1 MEAGDAP
8 LEPGRDDGAGAA
20 KLPGASP
27 RVKAVRKMDCDT
39 RVVTWS
45 TSTVVTAR
53 LIVGAVAAE
62 TSDVVGRRE
71 LATEAA
77 GELDVSVECGA
88 G

>member
-1 MEAGDAP
+1 
-8 LEPGRDDGAGAA
+8 
-20 KLPGASP
+20 
-27 RVKAVRKMDCDT
+27 MDCDT